1 MGLELLRK
9 ATNRNIY
16 LGVIYREMIVNTLGI
31 DMIVKGDHVSW
42 KLEKDL
48 QQS

>member
-9 ATNRNIY
+9 VTNRSIY
-16 LGVIYREMIVNTLGI
+16 LGGIYRQMIVNTLGV
-31 DMIVKGDHVSW
+31 DTIVKGDHVSW